1 MRNYLKHSQL
11 YEIENDIKDIVTTIE
26 KKHSQQDLIL
36 SSLIYH
42 YTQSYIF
49 GKTFIGSNL
58 NKNDNGY
65 FVRLISNDEVESN
78 DPLIDP
84 NKFLAANY
92 HLVNLKDEKYEEG
105 FDIYYKPRYS
115 SSENEGMVYIK
126 DLLKDFP
133 QAIIPS
139 SAYPEFADYKGEID
153 NYDGRRKIKHPLIED
168 CAKAV
173 PLTIEEIKNHKFGS
187 LILSKLEEQSKYK
200 IIFEQSDER
209 REVNLENKKAHRIV
223 SYTFGERAA
232 EDLNRLS
239 NINIEEHDECYYSI
253 FKKLQ
258 KEGLA
263 YIESLRSTN
272 SSCPN
277 KAIISTNNFGIT
289 GILIYREQFYQAG
302 DELKDKLT
310 AISSIAI
317 AKESRGQGLAVKL
330 FEKAAETALENKQIL
345 FRTTPSQNGRSYLEK
360 SIDKVIKDNNYYH
373 IISSDDQEQY
383 LFEQISKIS
392 YGIIKQIHHQGKI
405 YAHQP
410 IDSPYKVI
418 TEFVK
423 KYRDMVD
430 QSPMQENYG
439 DMVRKR
445 KIIDILFD
453 DFVNSIK
460 KKEIKN
466 KKSYKL

>member
-1 MRNYLKHSQL
+1 MRDYLKHSQL
-11 YEIENDIKDIVTTIE
+11 YEIENDIRDIVKPIG
-26 KKHSQQDLIL
+26 KIHSQEDLIL
-36 SSLIYH
+36 SSIIYH

-58 NKNDNGY
+58 NENDNGY
-65 FVRLISNDEVESN
+65 FVRLLSNDEVESN
-78 DPLIDP
+78 HPLIDP

-92 HLVNLKDEKYEEG
+92 NLVNLNDEKYEKG
-105 FDIYYKPRYS
+105 FNAYYSPRYS
-115 SSENEGMVYIK
+115 SSDNEGMVYIK

-153 NYDGRRKIKHPLIED
+153 NYDGRRIIDHPLVAD
-168 CAKAV
+168 CKKAV

-187 LILSKLEEQSKYK
+187 LILSKLEEQPKYK
-200 IIFEQSDER
+200 IIFEQSDEKK
-209 REVNLENKKAHRIV
+209 EINLKNKKTHKIEP
-223 SYTFGERAA
+223 YTFGEYAA
-232 EDLNRLS
+232 EDLNKLS
-239 NINIEEHDECYYSI
+239 NINIEKYDECYYSI

-263 YIESLRSTN
+263 YIESLSSAN
-272 SSCPN
+272 SESPN

-302 DELKDKLT
+302 DEFKDKLT
-310 AISSIAI
+310 SISSIAI

-330 FEKAAETALENKQIL
+330 FKKAAETALENKQIL
-345 FRTTPSQNGRSYLEK
+345 FRTTPSPNGRSYLEK
-360 SIDKVIKDNNYYH
+360 SIDKVIKDNNYCH

-383 LFEQISKIS
+383 LFQQISKIS
-392 YGIIKQIHHQGKI
+392 YGIIKQIPHQGKI

-410 IDSPYKVI
+410 IDNPYKVI

-423 KYRDMVD
+423 KYRDMVEE
-430 QSPMQENYG
+430 SPMQGNYG

-445 KIIDILFD
+445 KITDILFN
-453 DFVNSIK
+453 DFVDSIK